1 MFSEFFV
8 RRPIVACVISILI
21 LILGGVAY
29 RTLPVAQ
36 YPQIA
41 PPVIRVTTVFP
52 GASAQVIADTVAAPI
67 EQQVNGVDK
76 MLYME
81 STSANDGS
89 YTLNVTFEV
98 GTDIDIASVLV
109 QNRVAIALAKLPDDV
124 RRQGVTTNKV
134 SSSIVTVFGLRP
146 SDEQARA
153 SYSDLFLANYLLINV
168 NDRIKRI
175 TGVGDTLIR
184 PSKDYG
190 MRIWLD
196 PDRLKARSLTSVDVV
211 RALQEQ
217 NVQVAAGVIGQ
228 PPAPA
233 GLGFQYSVTT
243 LGRLE
248 HPEQFADVIVRADGN
263 RVVRLR
269 DVARVELGAKA
280 YDTLGRI
287 DGVPSALVVVY
298 LSPDGNSV
306 KVAEAL
312 HELMAEVQKELPAGI
327 EVVTIY
333 DTSVFVKAAI
343 EEVYKTLLEA
353 VGLVILV
360 VLVFLGGVRSTLIP
374 IAAIPVSLVGTFLAM
389 ALFGFS
395 LNLPTLFGL
404 VLAIGIVVDDAIV
417 VVENV
422 ERNLTELHLPP
433 KQAAVRAMQEVFGA
447 VLGISL
453 VLMAVFL
460 PTAALPG
467 ISGQLYRQFALT
479 IAASTFFSALCAL
492 TLSPALAGVLLR
504 AHAEGKKH
512 NLWKRAFDRVFGW
525 VAAGYGGL
533 IRQLLRP
540 VTIAVALLVFL
551 GALAATEFAARE
563 VPTGFVPDE
572 DRGYF
577 ITEIWMP
584 DAASQD
590 RTLAVI
596 EKCEKA
602 LRETEGINHIAAF
615 QGFSLIAGN
624 GSNYAVMFSGLLPWE
639 ERLPHGRTLP
649 VVMGEVRAKYAQI
662 QEGAIIA
669 FQPPAVEGIGSAAG
683 FELRLEDRGGVGRFG
698 LAQVVQELIVDGS
711 QQTGLQR
718 ISSPYRAAVPMLY
731 ADVDREKVK
740 KRGVSLQDVFSTM
753 SVDLGSAYVN
763 DFNKFGRTWQVNLQA
778 DSAFRARAS
787 QVKGLQVRNDSGDM
801 IPLGSLLDM
810 HETMGPDHVI
820 RYNLYPAA
828 ALQGVPA
835 PGTSTGDAM
844 AIMSSMLEH
853 KRPQGIGNEW
863 TALSFQEQRAS
874 GQAAYVFLLALVVV
888 YLILAG
894 LYESWTLPLPV
905 ILSIPLAVLGAMYG
919 LLWRGMDNNIYTQVG
934 LVLLVGLGAKN
945 AILIVEFARVL
956 REQGRGLAESAIEAA
971 RLRLR
976 PILMTALAFIFGV
989 LPLVHATGAGA
1000 ASRQAIGTAVFYG
1013 MIGNT
1018 LLGLFFTPVLYVA
1031 VRWVAERVSGRRAQE
1046 SRGRTEPA
1054 PTAQHPQLG

>member
-1 MFSEFFV
+1 MFSEFFI
-8 RRPIVACVISILI
+8 RRPIVACVLSILI
-21 LILGGVAY
+21 VLMGAVAW

-36 YPQIA
+36 YPPIA
-41 PPVIRVTTVFP
+41 PPVVRVTTVFP

-67 EQQVNGVDK
+67 EQQVNGVDR

-81 STSANDGS
+81 STSASDGS

-109 QNRVAIALAKLPDDV
+109 QNRVAIALPKLPEDV

-134 SSSIVTVFGLRP
+134 STSVVSVLGLTP
-146 SDEQARA
+146 KDAAARA
-153 SYSDLFLANYLLINV
+153 SYSDVYLANYLLINV

-175 TGVGDTLIR
+175 PGVGDTLIR
-184 PSKDYG
+184 PTKEYG

-196 PDRLKARSLTSVDVV
+196 PDRLKARGLTAVDVV

-228 PPAPA
+228 PPAPQ
-233 GLGFQYSVTT
+233 GLAFQYTVTT

-248 HPEQFADVIVRADGN
+248 HPEEFENVIVRADGN

-269 DVARVELGAKA
+269 DVARVELGARA

-298 LSPDGNSV
+298 QSPDGNSV
-306 KVAEAL
+306 QVAAAL
-312 HELMAEVQKELPAGI
+312 RQLMDEVRKELPAGI
-327 EVVTIY
+327 AIETIY
-333 DTSVFVKAAI
+333 DTSDFVVAAI
-343 EEVYKTLLEA
+343 DEVYRTLLEA
-353 VGLVILV
+353 LGLVVLV
-360 VLVFLGGVRSTLIP
+360 VLVFLGSIRSMLIP

-422 ERNLTELHLPP
+422 ERNLTELHLEP
-433 KQAAVRAMQEVFGA
+433 KQAALRAMQEVFGA

-479 IAASTFFSALCAL
+479 IAASTFFSAVCAL
-492 TLSPALAGVLLR
+492 TLSPALSGVLLR
-504 AHAEGKKH
+504 AHAEGQRA
-512 NLWKRAFDRVFGW
+512 NFYKRNFDRVFGW
-525 VAAGYGGL
+525 VASGYAGL
-533 IRQLLRP
+533 IRRLLRP
-540 VTIAVALLVFL
+540 VFLLAAAVVFA
-551 GALAATEFAARE
+551 GALGGTWLAVRA

-572 DRGYF
+572 DRGL
-577 ITEIWMP
+577 ILTEIWMP
-584 DAASQD
+584 DSASQE

-596 EKCEKA
+596 EQCEKILLA
-602 LRETEGINHIAAF
+602 TEGINHVAAF

-624 GSNYAVMFSGLLPWE
+624 GSNYAVMFAGLKPWS
-639 ERLPHGRTLP
+639 ERVPRGRGLP
-649 VVMGEVRAKYAQI
+649 VLLGEVRKSYAQI
-662 QEGAIIA
+662 QEGIVIA
-669 FQPPAVEGIGSAAG
+669 FQLPAVEGIGNAAG
-683 FELRLEDRGGVGRFG
+683 FDLRLEDRGGVGRFAMQQ
-698 LAQVVQELIVDGS
+698 LVQELIADGS
-711 QQTGLQR
+711 AQSGLQR

-740 KRGVSLQDVFSTM
+740 KRGVPLQDVFSTM
-753 SVDLGSAYVN
+753 SVNLASSYVN

-778 DSAFRARAS
+778 DSAFRAHAG
-787 QVKGLQVRNDSGDM
+787 QVKNLQVRNATGDM
-801 IPLGSLLDM
+801 IPLGSLLDIR
-810 HETMGPDHVI
+810 EAMGPDHVI
-820 RYNLYPAA
+820 RYNLYPSAA
-828 ALQGVPA
+828 VQGVPA
-835 PGTSTGDAM
+835 PGVSSGDAM
-844 AIMSSMLEH
+844 DIMSSMLEQ
-853 KRPQGIGNEW
+853 KQPQGIGSEW
-863 TALSFQEQRAS
+863 TALSFQEQRAG
-874 GQAAYVFLLALVVV
+874 GQAGLVFLLALVIV
-888 YLILAG
+888 YLILAA

-905 ILSIPLAVLGAMYG
+905 ILSVPLAVLGAMLG

-945 AILIVEFARVL
+945 AILIVEFAKANRD
-956 REQGRGLAESAIEAA
+956 RGIGLVQSAVDAA

-976 PILMTALAFIFGV
+976 PILMTALAFILGV

-1000 ASRQAIGTAVFYG
+1000 SSRQAIGTAVFFG

-1018 LLGLFFTPVLYVA
+1018 LLGLLFTPLLYVA
-1031 VRWVAERVSGRRAQE
+1031 ITGVAERVFGRRVA
-1046 SRGRTEPA
+1046 PA
-1054 PTAQHPQLG
+1054 R